1 MKIRNIFLSMLSLA
15 ALAVIPTACEEE
27 DGPSGAP
34 SIELSEG
41 TIEFEKAGETKTV
54 KVTATRDWKVDVP
67 STIDWISV
75 DPKSGKGNGKA
86 TDVKI
91 TVLANDGMDREASI
105 VFTIGF
111 EDKALTVKQA
121 GTGSLED
128 LLIYY
133 NDFDKTAAEKTYGT
147 SGTSWPYLDQFDGW
161 QNATGKGAGAE
172 NYGYNAMSAR
182 NNSNSNGNYS
192 DYDGSGVNN
201 LFFGSSAY
209 FLVQDIALGG
219 NTNIAL
225 SFGSEKYLQDGE
237 SIFLNSEFHVY
248 LSADA
253 AKWVE
258 LTDYTFA
265 GGTTAARW
273 NLANGTFSVPAGTQ
287 KISVCFK
294 ADVASAYRL
303 DDVRLTVSD
312 KAGTSLDF
320 SKGVEMDFSSNSG
333 GGNTGGET
341 KEPIAAT
348 VAEFIAA
355 AESSTQPYK
364 LTGVIGGSINSTYGN
379 FDLTDES
386 GTVYVYGLTKTNLG
400 YGATNDQSYASI
412 GLKAGDKVTLI
423 GFRGSYNG
431 KVEVVYPYYVS
442 HEAGSGSG
450 EEVKEPVTATVADFI
465 AAAESSTQ
473 PYQLTGVIG
482 GSINTTYG
490 NFDLTDETGTVYVYG
505 LTKTNLGY
513 GATNDKSYASIGLN
527 AGDKVTLI
535 GFRGSYNGKVEVLYP
550 YYVSHEA
557 SGSGFMSLNTTS
569 IDVSASATSATFT
582 IYSNVD
588 WTVASDNADYTVSPA
603 SGNGEST
610 VTVSF
615 PANTGD
621 DKVVNITVSTE
632 ADVLNK
638 SITLVLTHKKQA
650 QESDGSSLTLSI
662 ADNKDWK
669 EGKDDT
675 YGAGYAMEKYGY
687 KLAYY
692 QYESTSKAVAPSAD
706 HIRVYKSSVLLINPP
721 SGRKIK
727 KVVLTCTA
735 TDKCADMTV
744 LTDNNSTAAAN
755 TSAATISWSGSVDS
769 FVAQASSAQ
778 VRIKTIA
785 VELE

>member
-1 MKIRNIFLSMLSLA
+1 MLSLA

-172 NYGYNAMSAR
+172 KYGYNAMSAR

-258 LTDYTFA
+258 LKDYTFA

-312 KAGTSLDF
+312 KAGTSIDF

>member
-1 MKIRNIFLSMLSLA
+1 MLSFA

-133 NDFDKTAAEKTYGT
+133 NDFDKTAAENTYGT

-172 NYGYNAMSAR
+172 KYGYNAMSAR
-182 NNSNSNGNYS
+182 NNSNSNGKYS

>member
-1 MKIRNIFLSMLSLA
+1 MLSLA

-172 NYGYNAMSAR
+172 KYGYNAMSAR

-258 LTDYTFA
+258 LKDYTFA

-312 KAGTSLDF
+312 KAGTSIDF

-513 GATNDKSYASIGLN
+513 GAANDKSYASIGLN

-569 IDVSASATSATFT
+569 LDVSASATSATFT

>member
-1 MKIRNIFLSMLSLA
+1 MLSLA

-172 NYGYNAMSAR
+172 KYGYNAMSAR

-258 LTDYTFA
+258 LKDYTFA

-312 KAGTSLDF
+312 KAGTSIDF

-386 GTVYVYGLTKTNLG
+386 GTVYVYGLTATNLG
-400 YGATNDQSYASI
+400 YGATNDKSYASL

-423 GFRGSYNG
+423 GFRGSYG
-431 KVEVVYPYYVS
+431 DKIEVMYPYYVS

-513 GATNDKSYASIGLN
+513 GATNDQSYASIGLK

-569 IDVSASATSATFT
+569 LDVSASATSATFT

>member
-1 MKIRNIFLSMLSLA
+1 MLSFA

-172 NYGYNAMSAR
+172 KYGYNAMSAR

-219 NTNIAL
+219 NTNIDL

-312 KAGTSLDF
+312 KAGTSIDF

-431 KVEVVYPYYVS
+431 KVEVMYPYYVS

-513 GATNDKSYASIGLN
+513 GAANDKSYASIGLN

-557 SGSGFMSLNTTS
+557 SGSGFLSLNTTS
-569 IDVSASATSATFT
+569 LDVSASATSATFT

-588 WTVASDNADYTVSPA
+588 WTVTSDNADYTVSPA

-650 QESDGSSLTLSI
+650 QESDENSLTLSI
-662 ADNKDWK
+662 ADNQDWK
-669 EGKDDT
+669 AGEDAT
-675 YGAGYAMEKYGY
+675 YGAGFAMEKYGY

-721 SGRKIK
+721 AGRKIK
-727 KVVLTCTA
+727 SVVLTCTEA
-735 TDKCADMTV
+735 GKCADMTV
-744 LTDNNSTAAAN
+744 LTDNNSKAAAN

>member
-1 MKIRNIFLSMLSLA
+1 MLSFA

-172 NYGYNAMSAR
+172 KYGYNAMSAR

-431 KVEVVYPYYVS
+431 KVEVMYPYYVS

-513 GATNDKSYASIGLN
+513 GAANDKSYASIGLN

-557 SGSGFMSLNTTS
+557 SGSGFLSLNTTS
-569 IDVSASATSATFT
+569 LDVSASATSATFT

-588 WTVASDNADYTVSPA
+588 WTVTSDNADYTVSPA

-650 QESDGSSLTLSI
+650 QESDENSLTLSI
-662 ADNKDWK
+662 ADNQDWK
-669 EGKDDT
+669 AGEDAT
-675 YGAGYAMEKYGY
+675 YGAGFAMEKYGY

-721 SGRKIK
+721 AGRKIK
-727 KVVLTCTA
+727 SVVLTCTEA
-735 TDKCADMTV
+735 GKCADMTV
-744 LTDNNSTAAAN
+744 LTDNNSKAAAN

>member
-1 MKIRNIFLSMLSLA
+1 MLSFA

-75 DPKSGKGNGKA
+75 DPKSGKGNGKD

-172 NYGYNAMSAR
+172 KYGYNAMSAR
-182 NNSNSNGNYS
+182 SNSNSNGNYS

-219 NTNIAL
+219 NTNIDL
-225 SFGSEKYLQDGE
+225 SFGSEKYQQDGE

-312 KAGTSLDF
+312 KAGTLIDF

-569 IDVSASATSATFT
+569 LDVSASATSATFT

-650 QESDGSSLTLSI
+650 QESDGNSLTLSI
-662 ADNKDWK
+662 ADNQDWK

>member
-1 MKIRNIFLSMLSLA
+1 MLSFA

-172 NYGYNAMSAR
+172 KYGYNAMSAR

-219 NTNIAL
+219 NTNIDL

-386 GTVYVYGLTKTNLG
+386 GTVYVYGLTATNLG
-400 YGATNDQSYASI
+400 YGATNDKSYASL

-431 KVEVVYPYYVS
+431 KVEVMYPYYVS

-513 GATNDKSYASIGLN
+513 GAANDKSYASIGLN

-557 SGSGFMSLNTTS
+557 SGSGFLSLNTTS
-569 IDVSASATSATFT
+569 LDVSASATSATFT

-588 WTVASDNADYTVSPA
+588 WTVTSDNADYTVSPA

-650 QESDGSSLTLSI
+650 QESDENSLTLSI
-662 ADNKDWK
+662 ADNQDWK
-669 EGKDDT
+669 AGEDAT
-675 YGAGYAMEKYGY
+675 YGAGFAMEKYGY

-721 SGRKIK
+721 AGRKIK
-727 KVVLTCTA
+727 SVVLTCTEA
-735 TDKCADMTV
+735 GKCADMTV
-744 LTDNNSTAAAN
+744 LTDNNSKAAAN

>member
-1 MKIRNIFLSMLSLA
+1 MLSFA

-91 TVLANDGMDREASI
+91 IVLANDGMDREASI

-133 NDFDKTAAEKTYGT
+133 NDFDKTAAENTYGT

-172 NYGYNAMSAR
+172 KYGYNAMSAR
-182 NNSNSNGNYS
+182 NNSNSNGKYS

>member
-1 MKIRNIFLSMLSLA
+1 MLSFA

-172 NYGYNAMSAR
+172 KYGYNAMSAR

-219 NTNIAL
+219 NTNIDL

-258 LTDYTFA
+258 LKDYTFA

-431 KVEVVYPYYVS
+431 KVEVMYPYYVS

-513 GATNDKSYASIGLN
+513 GAANDKSYASIGLN

-557 SGSGFMSLNTTS
+557 SGSGFLSLNTTS
-569 IDVSASATSATFT
+569 LDVSASATSATFT

-588 WTVASDNADYTVSPA
+588 WTVTSDNADYTVSPA

-650 QESDGSSLTLSI
+650 QESDENSLTLSI
-662 ADNKDWK
+662 ADNQDWK
-669 EGKDDT
+669 AGEDAT
-675 YGAGYAMEKYGY
+675 YGAGFAMEKYGY

-721 SGRKIK
+721 AGRKIK
-727 KVVLTCTA
+727 SVVLTCTEA
-735 TDKCADMTV
+735 GKCADMTV
-744 LTDNNSTAAAN
+744 LTDNNSKAAAN

>member
-1 MKIRNIFLSMLSLA
+1 MLSFA
-15 ALAVIPTACEEE
+15 ALSVIPTACEEE

-172 NYGYNAMSAR
+172 KYGYNAMSAR

-219 NTNIAL
+219 NTNIDL

-258 LTDYTFA
+258 LKNYTFA

-312 KAGTSLDF
+312 KAGTSIDF

-431 KVEVVYPYYVS
+431 KVEVMYPYYVS

-513 GATNDKSYASIGLN
+513 GAANDKSYASIGLN

-557 SGSGFMSLNTTS
+557 SGSGFLSLNTTS
-569 IDVSASATSATFT
+569 LDVSASATSATFT

-588 WTVASDNADYTVSPA
+588 WTVTSDNADYTVSPA

-650 QESDGSSLTLSI
+650 QESDENSLTLSI
-662 ADNKDWK
+662 ADNQDWK
-669 EGKDDT
+669 AGEDAT
-675 YGAGYAMEKYGY
+675 YGAGFAMEKYGY

-721 SGRKIK
+721 AGRKIK
-727 KVVLTCTA
+727 SVVLTCTEA
-735 TDKCADMTV
+735 GKCADMTV
-744 LTDNNSTAAAN
+744 LTDNNSKAAAN

>member
-1 MKIRNIFLSMLSLA
+1 MLSLA

-258 LTDYTFA
+258 LKDYTFA

-312 KAGTSLDF
+312 KAGTSIDF

-364 LTGVIGGSINSTYGN
+364 LTGVIGGSINS
-379 FDLTDES
+379 
-386 GTVYVYGLTKTNLG
+386 
-400 YGATNDQSYASI
+400 
-412 GLKAGDKVTLI
+412 
-423 GFRGSYNG
+423 
-431 KVEVVYPYYVS
+431 
-442 HEAGSGSG
+442 
-450 EEVKEPVTATVADFI
+450 
-465 AAAESSTQ
+465 
-473 PYQLTGVIG
+473 
-482 GSINTTYG
+482 TYG

-569 IDVSASATSATFT
+569 LDVSASATSATFT

-588 WTVASDNADYTVSPA
+588 WTVTSDNADYTVSPA

>member
-1 MKIRNIFLSMLSLA
+1 MLSFA

-133 NDFDKTAAEKTYGT
+133 NDFDKTAAENTYGT

-172 NYGYNAMSAR
+172 KYGYNAMSAR
-182 NNSNSNGNYS
+182 NNSNSNGKYS

-219 NTNIAL
+219 NTNIDL
-225 SFGSEKYLQDGE
+225 SFGSEKYLKDGE

-312 KAGTSLDF
+312 KAGTSIDF

>member
-1 MKIRNIFLSMLSLA
+1 MLSFA

-172 NYGYNAMSAR
+172 KYGYNAMSAR

-219 NTNIAL
+219 NTNIDL

-312 KAGTSLDF
+312 KAGTSIDF

-431 KVEVVYPYYVS
+431 KVEVMYPYYVS

-513 GATNDKSYASIGLN
+513 GAANDKSYARIGLN

-557 SGSGFMSLNTTS
+557 SGSGFLSLNTTS
-569 IDVSASATSATFT
+569 LDVSASATSATFT

-588 WTVASDNADYTVSPA
+588 WTVTSDNADYTVSPA

-650 QESDGSSLTLSI
+650 QESDENSLTLSI
-662 ADNKDWK
+662 ADNQDWK
-669 EGKDDT
+669 AGEDAT
-675 YGAGYAMEKYGY
+675 YGAGFAMEKYGY

-721 SGRKIK
+721 AGRKIK
-727 KVVLTCTA
+727 SVVLTCTEA
-735 TDKCADMTV
+735 GKCADMTV
-744 LTDNNSTAAAN
+744 LTDNNSKAAAN

>member
-1 MKIRNIFLSMLSLA
+1 MLSLA

-172 NYGYNAMSAR
+172 KYGYNAMSAR

-219 NTNIAL
+219 NTNIDL

-431 KVEVVYPYYVS
+431 KVEVMYPYYVS

-513 GATNDKSYASIGLN
+513 GAANDKSYASIGLN

-557 SGSGFMSLNTTS
+557 SGSGFLSLNTTS
-569 IDVSASATSATFT
+569 LDVSASATSATFT

-588 WTVASDNADYTVSPA
+588 WTVTSDNADYTVSPA

-650 QESDGSSLTLSI
+650 QESDENSLTLSI
-662 ADNKDWK
+662 ADNQDWK
-669 EGKDDT
+669 AGEDAT
-675 YGAGYAMEKYGY
+675 YGAGFAMEKYGY

-721 SGRKIK
+721 AGRKIK
-727 KVVLTCTA
+727 SVVLTCTEA
-735 TDKCADMTV
+735 GKCADMTV
-744 LTDNNSTAAAN
+744 LTDNNSKAAAN

>member
-1 MKIRNIFLSMLSLA
+1 MSLA

-172 NYGYNAMSAR
+172 KYGYNAMSAR

-431 KVEVVYPYYVS
+431 KVEVMYPYYVS

-527 AGDKVTLI
+527 AGDKVTMI